1 MLPQTMFFP
10 PFNPD
15 CPCPPVILSYVGT
28 PTDGQIVVW
37 DETTQTWILSNPNPG
52 DITGVTVTAPITG
65 GGTSGSV
72 NIGIDLE
79 RLTLTNPAETHQTL
93 TDGATVNW
101 DMDLG
106 GSAQLTLGGNRTF
119 AAPTNFRQGS
129 TYMLAV
135 IQSAGGNSITWN
147 AVFKWPGGTAPTLSS
162 GAGDVDIIAF
172 YSYDGVNLYGVANND
187 FS

>member
-1 MLPQTMFFP
+1 MTSTLQGIPIDPTP
-10 PFNPD
+10 PANGEGLIYNGT
-15 CPCPPVILSYVGT
+15 VYVPT
-28 PTDGQIVVW
+28 PA
-37 DETTQTWILSNPNPG
+37 NPG
-52 DITGVTVTAPITG
+52 DITAITVSAPITG
-65 GGTSGSV
+65 GGNSGSV
-72 NIGIDLE
+72 NIAIDLE

-106 GSAQLTLGGNRTF
+106 GSAQLTLAGSRTF

-135 IQSAGGNSITWN
+135 IQGGAGSNTITWN
-147 AVFKWPGGTAPTLSS
+147 SVFKWPGGVAPTLST
-162 GAGDVDIIAF
+162 GVGDVDIIAF